1 MKPLVQYLCLLLML
15 LFTLSIQAATYN
27 LSQGQYPSCSTSWQK
42 TATVYQCINDGKVS
56 VDSGDIVIADV
67 PSTIK
72 ANNGFDLKGS
82 TIGTDSIF
90 INLETSYGDISSTN
104 GSIIWG
110 NIESEHGD
118 FDFKDSVV
126 SGFLKTGSDIELKNT
141 SVGSNV
147 HSINNAVTI
156 KDSSVQGNIAAK
168 NDIKLDTVVVGGD
181 VVTLSN
187 AITVTNSEIQGNVTA
202 NNDVELK
209 GSFVLGRVTSTDNE
223 IKAKDTNLFGGATAH
238 SGIKVE
244 GGKHAGE
251 FNLTSANNIEFKNAK
266 LNSGSISGAHEV
278 EIQNSQ
284 LGSMFQPVIITTVSG
299 EIELKSN
306 SVVYGHL
313 VAPVYSV
320 VKVKSGSQVYG
331 SCLPKSDPIDAC
343 KALSIPS
350 PKHEYRFDTSSW
362 NGTSGEV
369 LDSIGNMHGTALG
382 ATTTEIGQICR
393 ASQFDGNSHI
403 TVGNLALL
411 QGTASISFWIKTT
424 ATGDNSGWRAPA
436 VAGVEES
443 GGGNDIFWGWLDSQ
457 GRIGIT
463 KGNDFNNT
471 KSTIAINN
479 GEFRHVV
486 LTRHANTGQFQIFID
501 GNLNKSGTSETGFV
515 GNAFN
520 TIGLVKYSNGSGSNY
535 LQADL
540 DELQLYDSILTAD
553 DVSILYQLQL
563 ERRNPNG
570 EIRECP
576 TSSLQCL
583 ADNFNTSTLSDTWV
597 AAVSSG
603 SFTPKVVENRLRV
616 TEAVVN
622 QATSVTYQRLYPA
635 SNNLVVIEFDYLAY
649 GGSSADGM
657 AVVLSDAKV
666 TPQPGAFGG
675 ALGYG
680 FKPGIPGFAGGWL
693 GFGLDEYGNFSNE
706 GGSYNIGRR
715 RQSVAVRGS
724 GTGEAGYRYLRGT
737 CSNGT
742 ANTNTTC
749 LSPLVDGNQSS
760 PHRYRFTIDSRV
772 ANQTLVS
779 VDRKTGSDFVNL
791 IAPFNAQAETGQA
804 PVPENFLLSF
814 TGSTGGSTNIHEL
827 DNLTICAL
835 RSSAVGQQI
844 DHFEFDYSGQALTC
858 SPERFTVRACKNAT
872 CSELVTGPV
881 VAELSPATLAN
892 GGWVGGNQISFS
904 GGTTVVDFRQP
915 SATTTTI
922 GVIGSVPTTKP
933 LSKTLCRAGAGT
945 LSQAACAIPFADS
958 GFIFDIN
965 DGIANLPEANVL
977 LKAVRKSD
985 TSQQCVPAFKDV
997 TRSVAFWSDYITPDA
1012 TARPV
1017 SWPISVNGTD
1027 AGLTTATAKSVDL
1040 AFNSQ
1045 GQANMAIN
1053 YADAGRVQL
1062 NARYTGSAATADSG
1076 LVMLGA
1082 DQFTRRPAAL
1092 CIQTPGECS
1101 IADSSCAKFKKAGEL
1116 FPLTITARAFSM
1128 GSANAC
1134 ANPLT
1139 PNFVKANI
1147 PIQHQLIAPNPG
1159 NLGTLAVSSYD
1170 HTANAAAQGIINQS
1184 VSEVGVFSFKTP
1196 ALSYL
1201 AMTDPIPAA
1210 SSLATGRFVP
1220 SYYALTAGPVVAAC
1234 SGAFSYFGQKGFSNS
1249 FNIKALNSNGIVT
1262 QNYKDGFAKL
1272 NINQW
1277 TGTDASYGLRFSA
1290 PGLLPL
1296 GSVLGVGDMTPV
1308 GSWLNGQANIISSH
1322 YATRPNTLA
1331 APLALSLYATPVDS
1345 DGVTT
1350 KITAAEII
1358 SSQPT
1363 ELRFGRLVLDNAY
1376 GPEDVALPLSFYT
1389 EYWQGSQFVLNTQD
1403 SCTIIASPSAVQSC
1417 PSSLAETDLCN
1428 TITGS
1433 PALAVSG
1440 LGGNLSLG
1448 RFAADSLLIQA
1459 TASPGEWRLQYN
1471 TEPWL
1476 RYNWRDAASGFTEQP
1491 QADIHFG
1498 RFRGNPRQIY
1508 WRELF

>member
-1 MKPLVQYLCLLLML
+1 MKQLAQYLCLMPLLYIAFASL
-15 LFTLSIQAATYN
+15 AAAPP
-27 LSQGQYPSCSTSWQK
+27 PSFS
-42 TATVYQCINDGKVS
+42 
-56 VDSGDIVIADV
+56 
-67 PSTIK
+67 
-72 ANNGFDLKGS
+72 L
-82 TIGTDSIF
+82 
-90 INLETSYGDISSTN
+90 
-104 GSIIWG
+104 
-110 NIESEHGD
+110 
-118 FDFKDSVV
+118 
-126 SGFLKTGSDIELKNT
+126 
-141 SVGSNV
+141 
-147 HSINNAVTI
+147 
-156 KDSSVQGNIAAK
+156 
-168 NDIKLDTVVVGGD
+168 
-181 VVTLSN
+181 
-187 AITVTNSEIQGNVTA
+187 
-202 NNDVELK
+202 
-209 GSFVLGRVTSTDNE
+209 
-223 IKAKDTNLFGGATAH
+223 
-238 SGIKVE
+238 
-244 GGKHAGE
+244 
-251 FNLTSANNIEFKNAK
+251 
-266 LNSGSISGAHEV
+266 
-278 EIQNSQ
+278 
-284 LGSMFQPVIITTVSG
+284 
-299 EIELKSN
+299 
-306 SVVYGHL
+306 
-313 VAPVYSV
+313 
-320 VKVKSGSQVYG
+320 
-331 SCLPKSDPIDAC
+331 
-343 KALSIPS
+343 
-350 PKHEYRFDTSSW
+350 PKHEYRFDAFAW

-369 LDSIGNMHGTALG
+369 IDSIGAMPGTANG
-382 ATTTEIGQICR
+382 ATTVSDGQICYAAR
-393 ASQFDGNSHI
+393 FNGSNYI
-403 TVGNLALL
+403 TVNNLNIL
-411 QGTASISFWIKTT
+411 QDTATMSFWIKTR
-424 ATGDNSGWRAPA
+424 AIGDDQGWQAPA
-436 VAGVEES
+436 VAGVEQT
-443 GGGNDIFWGWLDSQ
+443 GGDNDIFWGWLDAS

-463 KGNDFNNT
+463 KGNDFAST
-471 KSTIAINN
+471 KSKTAINN
-479 GEFRHVV
+479 GVFRHVV
-486 LTRHANTGQFQIFID
+486 LTRDSGSGNVQIFID
-501 GNLNKSGTSETGFV
+501 GKLDHSIQLASQRGKVTTN
-515 GNAFN
+515 FN
-520 TIGLVKYSNGSGSNY
+520 TIALVKHTNGSSNNY
-535 LQADL
+535 LNADL
-540 DELQLYDSILTAD
+540 DELQLYDAILTAEE
-553 DVSILYQLQL
+553 VKGLYDLQV
-563 ERRNPNG
+563 EQRGRDG
-570 EIRECP
+570 AVRECAQP
-576 TSSLQCL
+576 LQCL
-583 ADNFNTSTLSDTWV
+583 ADNFNASTLSDNWV

-603 SFTPKVVENRLRV
+603 NFTPKVVGNRLRV
-616 TEAVVN
+616 TEAVAN

-635 SNNLVVIEFDYLAY
+635 TNNLVVIEFDYLAY

-779 VDRKTGSDFVNL
+779 VDRKTGSNFVNL

-965 DGIANLPEANVL
+965 DGIANLPETNVL

-985 TSQQCVPAFKDV
+985 TSQQCVPAFANV
-997 TRSVAFWSDYITPDA
+997 TRKVAFWSDYITPGA
-1012 TARPV
+1012 TGRPV
-1017 SWPISVNGTD
+1017 SLPISVNSTNV
-1027 AGLTTATAKSVDL
+1027 GLTTGTATSVNL
-1040 AFNSQ
+1040 NFNSQ
-1045 GQANMAIN
+1045 GEAAMAIN
-1053 YADAGRVQL
+1053 YPDAGRVQL
-1062 NARYTGSAATADSG
+1062 NARYTGSAATTDSG

-1101 IADSSCAKFKKAGEL
+1101 IANSSCAKFKKAGEL

-1210 SSLATGRFVP
+1210 SSIATGRFVP

-1290 PGLLPL
+1290 PSLLPL

-1440 LGGNLSLG
+1440 VGGNLSLG